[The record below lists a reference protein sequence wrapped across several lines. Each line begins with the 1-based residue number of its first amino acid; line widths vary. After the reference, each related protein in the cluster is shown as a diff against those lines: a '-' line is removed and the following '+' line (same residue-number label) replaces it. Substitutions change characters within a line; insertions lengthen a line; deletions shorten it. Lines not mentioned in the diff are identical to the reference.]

1 MFPIYVNLFCVSPLC
16 KFLLQCNLLAIDLSY
31 MRHNLKVKEAD
42 LVCSYM
48 HEKTLFREPT
58 DSSNMTQSIEECQ
71 DTEHITERM
80 RATAEKAR
88 EAKRVKKPE

>member
-1 MFPIYVNLFCVSPLC
+1 MQLY
-16 KFLLQCNLLAIDLSY
+16 AW
-31 MRHNLKVKEAD
+31 
-42 LVCSYM
+42 
-48 HEKTLFREPT
+48 KTLFREPT